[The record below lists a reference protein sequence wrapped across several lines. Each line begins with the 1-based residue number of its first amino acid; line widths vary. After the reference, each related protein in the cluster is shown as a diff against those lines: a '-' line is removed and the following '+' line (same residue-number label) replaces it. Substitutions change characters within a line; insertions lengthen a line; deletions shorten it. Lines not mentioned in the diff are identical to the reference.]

1 MEIRKA
7 KYLKM
12 MHISNFATINE
23 NYNYHG
29 RLDDDGY
36 TQLFLLSVSG
46 RISEG
51 ETCIQT
57 E

>member
-1 MEIRKA
+1 MDIRKA

-12 MHISNFATINE
+12 MHISNFAIINR
-23 NYNYHG
+23 NHNYHE